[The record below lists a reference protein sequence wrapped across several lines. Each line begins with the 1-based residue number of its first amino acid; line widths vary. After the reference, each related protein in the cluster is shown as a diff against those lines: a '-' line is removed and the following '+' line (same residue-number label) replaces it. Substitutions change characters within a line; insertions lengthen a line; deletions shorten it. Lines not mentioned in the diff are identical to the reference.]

1 MMSLKMPTDQWVKC
15 AHCRELIYRKEFERL
30 LRVCPLCNYHQR
42 LKAAERIE
50 ITADPGTFSERDAD
64 IISADP
70 LKFPDYGDKLVSTR
84 QQTGLPESVVC
95 GEATLHGYPIQLGVM
110 DHHFRAGS
118 MSAAAGEKIYRV
130 FRRGIDQQQPVVFF
144 VCSGG
149 ARVHEGL
156 HALMQMAKT
165 SSAVAQLQ
173 SAKQPFLCV
182 LTDPAMAGVLASF
195 ASLGDITIAE
205 PGALIG
211 FTGPRVMEQTIRVKL
226 PPGHQTAEFQ
236 LRCGQLDMVVD
247 RVKMRSTLQ
256 AMLRCLVGPRAEQE

>member
-1 MMSLKMPTDQWVKC
+1 
-15 AHCRELIYRKEFERL
+15 
-30 LRVCPLCNYHQR
+30 
-42 LKAAERIE
+42 
-50 ITADPGTFSERDAD
+50 
-64 IISADP
+64 
-70 LKFPDYGDKLVSTR
+70 
-84 QQTGLPESVVC
+84 
-95 GEATLHGYPIQLGVM
+95 M

-149 ARVHEGL
+149 ARGHEGL
-156 HALMQMAKT
+156 HALMQMGKT
-165 SSAVAQLQ
+165 YSAVAQLQ